1 MDYPT
6 IIAVLAVAGQ
16 IILIYKKEW
25 LEDNHPRLYAVLKWG
40 FFIIIGRSKFLSFRR
55 NYSRFSEAI
64 FHLKF
69 LIRIDPYEVRF

>member
-16 IILIYKKEW
+16 IILIFKKEW

-40 FFIIIGRSKFLSFRR
+40 FLLLLGAVSFFLLGATIAGLAKQF
-55 NYSRFSEAI
+55 FT
-64 FHLKF
+64 
-69 LIRIDPYEVRF
+69 

>member
-16 IILIYKKEW
+16 IILIFKKEW

-40 FFIIIGRSKFLSFRR
+40 FLLLLGAVSFFLLGATIAGLVKQF
-55 NYSRFSEAI
+55 FT
-64 FHLKF
+64 
-69 LIRIDPYEVRF
+69 